1 MTYNNEKLPISVVI
15 ITLNESGSLGDCLAS
30 VDFAEDIVVV
40 DSGSTDDTVA
50 IAEKAGARVFYKEW
64 LGFGQQK
71 NYGVERA
78 KFDWVFCIDADER
91 VDGEL
96 QQSIRQ
102 VVANQKLQLELD
114 SEVKSTPLTQ
124 PVFNGYRMARRNYF
138 LGRGLKH
145 GFGYPDLK
153 VRFIDRRHGRWTEPA
168 VHEYIAVDGPV
179 GHLQGDLLHYSGES
193 IQQFLEKN
201 NRYTTLQASTLIAK
215 STSWPRLRIV
225 VNPILCFIKGYFLKR
240 AFLDGIPGLVHTVC
254 HCFTTFAKYV
264 KLYEHLQKEKNPSK

>member
-1 MTYNNEKLPISVVI
+1 MTSNNEQLPISVVI
-15 ITLNESGSLGDCLAS
+15 ITLNESNSLGDCLAS
-30 VDFAEDIVVV
+30 VGFAEDIVVV

-50 IAEKAGARVFYKEW
+50 IAKRAGARVFDKEW

-102 VVANQKLQLELD
+102 VMASQKPQ
-114 SEVKSTPLTQ
+114 
-124 PVFNGYRMARRNYF
+124 FNGYRMARRNYF

-153 VRFIDRRHGRWTEPA
+153 VRFIDRQHGRWTEPS

-179 GHLQGDLLHYSGES
+179 GHLQGDLLHYSGEN

-201 NRYTTLQASTLIAK
+201 NRYTTLQASTLITK

-225 VNPILCFIKGYFLKR
+225 INPILCFIKGYFLKR

-264 KLYEHLQKEKNPSK
+264 KLYEHLQKDNNSSK